1 MVLHSLPAE
10 SRRYGEQGGA
20 IAIKLMNTETYS
32 LNIIWLSMHGQ
43 TCSRTRIIGRLDC
56 STNKAP
62 DMHWES
68 SLGPLVASQQS
79 LKRPGVLQEDTSSVG
94 PE

>member
-1 MVLHSLPAE
+1 
-10 SRRYGEQGGA
+10 
-20 IAIKLMNTETYS
+20 
-32 LNIIWLSMHGQ
+32 MHGQ

-68 SLGPLVASQQS
+68 SLGPLVASQQ
-79 LKRPGVLQEDTSSVG
+79 RPGVLQEDTRLTYSVG
-94 PE
+94 RLTVEPRASRSHESKEVPRGCRVPRIKAACASQPT

>member
-1 MVLHSLPAE
+1 
-10 SRRYGEQGGA
+10 
-20 IAIKLMNTETYS
+20 
-32 LNIIWLSMHGQ
+32 MHGQ

-79 LKRPGVLQEDTSSVG
+79 LKAWSVTGGHRADMQRGTGVVSQ
-94 PE
+94 